1 MRPTVVMSVHQLCRR
16 AFATEATSSTRTRPN
31 LHTAIILNRSPLLT
45 RTPTPFEK
53 AFYAVSGSHTSRLAQ
68 PFPTEFYFKQGSP
81 LETRFNIEER
91 RRERRAFGAPFGL
104 DPSEERNEATE
115 LMEIAMKDEVDES
128 MPRIHKADETNE
140 LKNLNRR
147 GQRNLYLLLKT
158 RENGKDV
165 WRFPQGD
172 VQKGE
177 FLHVVSIIGLLS
189 VGFIQTIFL
198 GCTSKARCRVWST
211 YGHLG
216 SMPEPNRQSITLPNK
231 VPKMTSSSFTKP
243 IFSQDKF
250 VPPRID
256 TKTLHG

>member
-1 MRPTVVMSVHQLCRR
+1 MFARQLCRR
-16 AFATEATSSTRTRPN
+16 TFATEATPRPG

-53 AFYAVSGSHTSRLAQ
+53 AFYAYQARIHRALRN

-81 LETRFNIEER
+81 LETRFSIEER

-128 MPRIHKADETNE
+128 MPRVHKADETGD

-158 RENGKDV
+158 QENGKDV
-165 WRFPQGD
+165 WRFPQGN
-172 VQKGE
+172 VQMGE
-177 FLHVVSIIGLLS
+177 FLHVVSAIEH
-189 VGFIQTIFL
+189 
-198 GCTSKARCRVWST
+198 CR
-211 YGHLG
+211 LD
-216 SMPEPNRQSITLPNK
+216 
-231 VPKMTSSSFTKP
+231 SF
-243 IFSQDKF
+243 
-250 VPPRID
+250 
-256 TKTLHG
+256 G